1 MRKGFIIATI
11 LVLSGTSFFVL
22 SRFFVMSR
30 ENIDLSKL
38 ENPRL
43 VVKKKERLLQVFDGE
58 RFVKDFEMVLGFSP
72 VGDKEI
78 EGDGKTPIGEFYI
91 FTKNANSKFHLSLG
105 VSYPGIDDAKR
116 GLKENLISL
125 EEHDAIVKAINEKQM
140 PPQNTRL
147 GGEIYIHGGG
157 TEKDWTDGCVA
168 LPDEEIKELFAA
180 IPVGATVII
189 EP

>member
-1 MRKGFIIATI
+1 MKKVFITATI
-11 LVLSGTSFFVL
+11 LVLSGVSFFVL
-22 SRFFVMSR
+22 SQLFVMPW

-38 ENPRL
+38 KNPRL

-58 RFVKDFEMVLGFSP
+58 RFVKAYEMVLGFAP

-78 EGDGKTPIGEFYI
+78 EGDGKTPTGEFYI

-116 GLKENLISL
+116 GLKENLISR
-125 EEHDAIVKAINEKQM
+125 EEYDAIVKAVSEKQM

-157 TEKDWTDGCVA
+157 TLKDWTEGCVA
-168 LPDEEIKELFAA
+168 LRNEEMTELFNA
-180 IPVGATVII
+180 IPVGAAVTI